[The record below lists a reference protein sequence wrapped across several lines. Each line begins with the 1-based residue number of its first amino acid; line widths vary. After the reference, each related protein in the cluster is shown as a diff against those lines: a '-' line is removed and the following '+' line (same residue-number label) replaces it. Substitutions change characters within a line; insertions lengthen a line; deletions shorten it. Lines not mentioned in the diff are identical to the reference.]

1 MPRQSGTVKMAS
13 LNNTYAQRHYESAL
27 DFFEQGQYDKA
38 LQQIDKA
45 IKNSPNNPDFYSTKG
60 VFLHRMNDI
69 VQAIDAYQSAVK
81 VAPNHT
87 FSHYNLG
94 LIYMKL
100 NKVVQ
105 AIQEWEAVIHVKPRD
120 TDAIFNIAV
129 ALSHLGKSKQ
139 AIPFYQKV
147 IEIDPGHVQAH
158 QNLGVI
164 FRDEGEFVK
173 AKYHL
178 KKLRDLDSTYM
189 EVVESEIMKCEEQ
202 EFLKKLESDS
212 DRISANLEENS
223 GNLLSDALV
232 ALIEEH
238 FDKAL
243 DYAEKHLAAFP
254 DDIQGR
260 LIQGQAM
267 CGLSRNS
274 DAIAIFMRI
283 LVDSPDC
290 LDAIF
295 NLGNIFLGMGEL
307 AKALEYYE
315 QLKKIDRDY
324 PLIDENI
331 RSIKIKLT
339 GSCKDDD

>member
-1 MPRQSGTVKMAS
+1 MAN
-13 LNNTYAQRHYESAL
+13 LNSTYAQRHYESAL

-69 VQAIDAYQSAVK
+69 VHAIDAYQSAIK
-81 VAPNHT
+81 VAPDHT

-139 AIPFYQKV
+139 AIPFYRKV
-147 IEIDPGHVQAH
+147 IEIEPGHIQAH

-164 FRDEGEFVK
+164 YRDEGDFVK

-178 KKLRDLDSTYM
+178 QKLRELDSTYM
-189 EVVESEIMKCEEQ
+189 EVVAAEIIKCEEQ
-202 EFLKKLESDS
+202 EFLRKLED
-212 DRISANLEENS
+212 DNQRISDIVGEETD
-223 GNLLSDALV
+223 NLLSN
-232 ALIEEH
+232 ALIAVIEED

-243 DYAEKHLAAFP
+243 AYTEKYLIVAPEDVQA
-254 DDIQGR
+254 R

-267 CGLSRNS
+267 CGLSRNA

-290 LDAIF
+290 LDAMF
-295 NLGNIFLGMGEL
+295 HLGNVFLGLGDL
-307 AKALEYYE
+307 HKALEYYE
-315 QLKKIDRDY
+315 KLKAADSDY
-324 PLIDENI
+324 PLVDENI
-331 RSIKIKLT
+331 RSIRAKLNT
-339 GSCKDDD
+339 ADDDD

>member
-1 MPRQSGTVKMAS
+1 MAS

-27 DFFEQGQYDKA
+27 DNFEQGQYDKA

-60 VFLHRMNDI
+60 VFLHRMND
-69 VQAIDAYQSAVK
+69 VAHAIDAYQEAIR
-81 VAPNHT
+81 VAPDHT

-105 AIQEWEAVIHVKPRD
+105 AIQEWEAVIHARPRD

-139 AIPFYQKV
+139 AVPFYEKV
-147 IEIDPGHVQAH
+147 IELDPGHVQAH

-164 FRDEGEFVK
+164 FRDEGDFIK

-178 KKLRDLDSTYM
+178 KKLRELDSTYI
-189 EVVESEIMKCEEQ
+189 EVVESEIIKCEEQ
-202 EFLKKLESDS
+202 EFLKKLEYDNQ
-212 DRISANLEENS
+212 RISENLSEEDDSMLNNALIAVIEEN
-223 GNLLSDALV
+223 
-232 ALIEEH
+232 

-243 DYAEKHLAAFP
+243 EYAEKHLAVFP

-260 LIQGQAM
+260 LIRGQAL

-274 DAIAIFMRI
+274 DAIAVFMRI
-283 LVDSPDC
+283 IVDSPEC
-290 LDAIF
+290 LDAMSH
-295 NLGNIFLGMGEL
+295 LGNIFLEMGEME
-307 AKALEYYE
+307 KALEYYE
-315 QLKKIDRDY
+315 KLKKLDSDHS
-324 PLIDENI
+324 LIDENI
-331 RSIKIKLT
+331 RNIKNKLT
-339 GSCKDDD
+339 GSVRNDD

>member
-1 MPRQSGTVKMAS
+1 MAS
-13 LNNTYAQRHYESAL
+13 INSTYAQRHYESAL
-27 DFFEQGQYDKA
+27 DYFEQGQYDKA
-38 LQQIDKA
+38 LQQIEKA
-45 IKNSPNNPDFYSTKG
+45 IKNSPKNPDFYSTKG

-69 VQAIDAYQSAVK
+69 VHAIEAYQEAIK
-81 VAPNHT
+81 VAPDHT

-94 LIYMKL
+94 LIFMKM

-105 AIQEWEAVIHVKPRD
+105 AIQEWEAVIHAKPRD

-139 AIPFYQKV
+139 AIPFYRKV
-147 IEIDPGHVQAH
+147 IEIEPGHVQAH

-164 FRDEGEFVK
+164 YRDEGDFAK

-178 KKLRDLDSTYM
+178 QKLRELDSTYM
-189 EVVESEIMKCEEQ
+189 EVVASEIIKCEEQ
-202 EFLKKLESDS
+202 EFLQQLESDS
-212 DRISANLEENS
+212 HRISETIAED
-223 GNLLSDALV
+223 SDSIISRALM

-243 DYAEKHLAAFP
+243 QYSEKHLESAP
-254 DDIQGR
+254 DDIQAR

-267 CGLSRNS
+267 IGLSRTA

-295 NLGNIFLGMGEL
+295 HLGNVFLGMGDMH
-307 AKALEYYE
+307 KALEYYE
-315 QLKKIDRDY
+315 KLLAIDSDY
-324 PLIDENI
+324 PLVKENI
-331 RSIKIKLT
+331 DSIKAKLHN
-339 GSCKDDD
+339 SDND

>member
-1 MPRQSGTVKMAS
+1 MAN
-13 LNNTYAQRHYESAL
+13 LNSTYAQRHYESAL

-69 VQAIDAYQSAVK
+69 THAIEAYQSAIR
-81 VAPNHT
+81 VAPDHT

-120 TDAIFNIAV
+120 TDAIFNVAV

-139 AIPFYQKV
+139 AIPFYRKV
-147 IEIDPGHVQAH
+147 IEIEPGHVQAL

-164 FRDEGEFVK
+164 YRDEGDFGK
-173 AKYHL
+173 AKFHL
-178 KKLRDLDSTYM
+178 QKLRELDSTYM
-189 EVVESEIMKCEEQ
+189 EVVAAEIIKCEEQ
-202 EFLKKLESDS
+202 EFLRKLEADNQ
-212 DRISANLEENS
+212 RISDIIGEE
-223 GNLLSDALV
+223 GDNLLSNALMAV
-232 ALIEEH
+232 IEGHFENALE
-238 FDKAL
+238 
-243 DYAEKHLAAFP
+243 YAEKYLVITP
-254 DDIQGR
+254 EDIHAR
-260 LIQGQAM
+260 LIQGQALY
-267 CGLSRNS
+267 GLSRS
-274 DAIAIFMRI
+274 DDAIAIFMRI

-290 LDAIF
+290 LDAMF
-295 NLGNIFLGMGEL
+295 HLGNVFLGMGDL
-307 AKALEYYE
+307 HKALEYYE
-315 QLKKIDRDY
+315 RLKTFDSDY

-331 RSIKIKLT
+331 RSIRAKLNT
-339 GSCKDDD
+339 AGHDD

>member
-1 MPRQSGTVKMAS
+1 MAS

-60 VFLHRMNDI
+60 VFLHRMNNI
-69 VQAIDAYQSAVK
+69 SLAIDAYQEAVK
-81 VAPNHT
+81 VAPDHT

-147 IEIDPGHVQAH
+147 IAIEPGHVQAH

-164 FRDEGEFVK
+164 FRDEGDFVK
-173 AKYHL
+173 AKFHL
-178 KKLRDLDSTYM
+178 KRLRELDSTYM
-189 EVVESEIMKCEEQ
+189 EVVESEIIKCEEQ

-212 DRISANLEENS
+212 QRISGDLGED
-223 GNLLSDALV
+223 GDNLLSNALV
-232 ALIEEH
+232 AVIEGH

-243 DYAEKHLAAFP
+243 AHAEKYLTAFP

-267 CGLSRNS
+267 NGLSRNA

-283 LVDSPDC
+283 LVDSPEC
-290 LDAIF
+290 LDAMF
-295 NLGNIFLGMGEL
+295 NLGNIFLGLGEL

-315 QLKKIDRDY
+315 KLKSIDSDY

-331 RSIKIKLT
+331 RSIKTKLT
-339 GSCKDDD
+339 GSYEDDN